1 MNFYAKTIAA
11 ASAFMFAASCG
22 VTVSKTDT
30 VPAEI
35 NISIG
40 EETTEETLSS
50 AAVTSQPPTEPQL
63 SEAEMLLQTLS
74 LHEKVCQMF
83 MVTPEQVNGCDM
95 VTSSDETYRS
105 GLAEFPVGGIVL
117 FEKNLETSE
126 QTSQLLADSQDI
138 SRESCGVGLFTAI
151 DEEGGTVARAANK
164 LGTTSFYGMRTY
176 GDTCDTESARSIGRT
191 IGADIGA
198 LGFNVDFAPVADVNI
213 NGLNELGSRIFSS
226 DPDVVSQMVTAF
238 VGGIHESGV
247 CATLKHFPGLG
258 AEDGNTHYDRS
269 VTLDRS
275 VDDLRQTEFVPFSG
289 GIAAGADFVMVGH
302 QKITGIGD
310 DLPCDLSYTAVTVLL
325 RGELG
330 FEGLA
335 VTDSQQMNTI
345 SGVYGSGDAA
355 VRAISAGIDIVL
367 MPQDLRTAVDTVE
380 QAVQSGELPQS
391 RIDESVLR
399 ILEKKYELGLI

>member
-74 LHEKVCQMF
+74 LHERVCQMF
-83 MVTPEQVNGCDM
+83 MVTPEQVNGCDT

-105 GLAEFPVGGIVL
+105 GLAECPVGGIVL

-164 LGTTSFYGMRTY
+164 LGTTSFYGMSTY

-335 VTDSQQMNTI
+335 ITDSQQMNTI